1 MECAE
6 VIDQLEGY
14 ALGALDRDEA
24 TALARHLAGCESC
37 RRELRRYEE
46 IAAALPAAV
55 ASASQ
60 LRLHPSLRNRVLLGL
75 SRGRNPAS
83 SWPQYLW
90 RSVAVAALVLLAGSL
105 VWGWQLKAQLV
116 HEQQV
121 NAEMMGKLT
130 RYQLTVFEVVD
141 SPVTVKRGLRSTV
154 DPSSNAP
161 YGKVFSRTDQ
171 NDVVAMVNRLPQPP
185 AAEVY
190 QLWLTSDGQTTLA
203 GPLEVDKD
211 GFAYLVYR
219 DSRRGPTYQQA
230 IVTLQPLGGA
240 TPSTN
245 VVLIWQGSR

>member
-1 MECAE
+1 MGCAD

-24 TALARHLAGCESC
+24 AAVARHLAGCESC
-37 RRELRRYEE
+37 RRELRRYEDV
-46 IAAALPAAV
+46 AAALPAAV

-75 SRGRNPAS
+75 SRGRTPTA
-83 SWPQYLW
+83 SWPQHVW
-90 RSVAVAALVLLAGSL
+90 RSVAIAALVLLAASL
-105 VWGWQLKAQLV
+105 VWGWQLNAELA
-116 HEQQV
+116 HEHQV

-141 SPVTVKRGLRSTV
+141 SPVTVKRGLKSTV
-154 DPSSNAP
+154 DLSSNAP

-185 AAEVY
+185 AGHIY

-219 DSRRGPTYQQA
+219 DSRIGPNYQQA
-230 IVTLQPLGGA
+230 IVTLQPLGGS

>member
-1 MECAE
+1 MECAD

-24 TALARHLAGCESC
+24 AAVARHLAGCESC
-37 RRELRRYEE
+37 RRELRRYEDV
-46 IAAALPAAV
+46 AAALPAAL
-55 ASASQ
+55 AGASQ

-75 SRGRNPAS
+75 SRGRTSTAS
-83 SWPQYLW
+83 WSRYVL
-90 RSVAVAALVLLAGSL
+90 RAVAVAALVLLAGSL
-105 VWGWQLKAQLV
+105 VWSWQLNAELA
-116 HEQQV
+116 HERQV
-121 NAEMMGKLT
+121 NAEMAGKLT

-141 SPVTVKRGLRSTV
+141 SPVTVKRSLKSTV
-154 DPSSNAP
+154 DFSSNAP

-171 NDVVAMVNRLPQPP
+171 YDVVAMVNRLPQPP
-185 AAEVY
+185 AGQVY
-190 QLWLTSDGQTTLA
+190 QLWLTSDGRTTLA

-219 DSRRGPTYQQA
+219 DSRRGPNYQQA